1 MPGALRSLNLAS
13 AHTGDPLPI
22 HICQGDSG
30 VKGERG
36 QNAGFL
42 RSIESFD
49 VSGRVSL
56 GVAEPG
62 CLRQSILET
71 QTLLV
76 HLIEDV
82 VGGAIDNS
90 HDFGDVISGQ

>member
-1 MPGALRSLNLAS
+1 MPGALRGLNLAS
-13 AHTGDPLPI
+13 ADTGDSLSM

-30 VKGERG
+30 VKGERR
-36 QNAGFL
+36 QNAGL
-42 RSIESFD
+42 LSGIESFD
-49 VSGRVSL
+49 VCGRVSL

-62 CLRQSILET
+62 CLCQSVLET

-82 VGGAIDNS
+82 VGGAINNS